1 MTPWLPDDQ
10 ELDGVA
16 KELAAPNVD
25 PERVEQTRTSLLARA
40 ALGPAVAARSW
51 SRWIA
56 GGAALAAAAAVVMW
70 LAASTRGPKQIITA
84 LGPASYERAHDW
96 PDFVIHLT
104 DGRIEVQVAA
114 LSADE
119 RLRIVTSNA
128 EVDARA
134 TSFEV
139 RAARDRLLAVRVQVG
154 RVALR
159 VDDQRVVVLA
169 AGESWNANEIARAEV
184 VPVAPP
190 VVPPPA
196 AAIVSPQPQPAPAIV
211 SSPPPAHVAHAPR
224 AVATSSPTPKQIA
237 STPATSTKS
246 IPSTPAPGSSSKIAS
261 TSVVSAPA
269 SSPAT
274 AAATPAPPT
283 GATPM
288 PPVAT
293 PAAAA
298 PAALPGEADF
308 RAGWAAL
315 RANDAA
321 TAADKLDA
329 ACKAALHTALG
340 EDACFWAGAAAK
352 RANDPAR
359 ARAALDV
366 FVTSFPS
373 SPRIGEASALLGWI
387 LLDAGDR
394 SGAEGAFHRAE
405 QDRVPRVRDSAAKGL
420 AALRAKRP

>member
-16 KELAAPNVD
+16 KELAPPHVD
-25 PERVEQTRTSLLARA
+25 PDRVEQARTSLLAGA
-40 ALGPAVAARSW
+40 ALGPALAVRSW
-51 SRWIA
+51 SRWVA
-56 GGAALAAAAAVVMW
+56 GGAALAAAAAVLVVW
-70 LAASTRGPKQIITA
+70 LVASSRGPKQIITA
-84 LGPASYERAHDW
+84 LGPASYERARDW
-96 PDFVIHLT
+96 PDFVVHLT

-114 LSADE
+114 LSAGE
-119 RLRIVTSNA
+119 RLRVVTSDA

-134 TSFEV
+134 TSFEL

-154 RVALR
+154 RVELR
-159 VDDQRVVVLA
+159 VADQRVVVLA
-169 AGESWNANEIARAEV
+169 AGESWNANEIARADV
-184 VPVAPP
+184 VPIVPSP
-190 VVPPPA
+190 VPPPQDHPA
-196 AAIVSPQPQPAPAIV
+196 APSQAPPIASSAPPPSPTPHVVTHAQRASSSPAPTAPAPTSTAAVATATPPVSAPSQPPLVPAPAR
-211 SSPPPAHVAHAPR
+211 S
-224 AVATSSPTPKQIA
+224 
-237 STPATSTKS
+237 
-246 IPSTPAPGSSSKIAS
+246 
-261 TSVVSAPA
+261 
-269 SSPAT
+269 
-274 AAATPAPPT
+274 
-283 GATPM
+283 
-288 PPVAT
+288 
-293 PAAAA
+293 

-340 EDACFWAGAAAK
+340 DDACFWAAAAAK

-366 FVTSFPS
+366 FIASFPA

-394 SGAEGAFHRAE
+394 SGAERAFHRAE
-405 QDRVPRVRDSAAKGL
+405 QDRVPKIRDSAAKGL